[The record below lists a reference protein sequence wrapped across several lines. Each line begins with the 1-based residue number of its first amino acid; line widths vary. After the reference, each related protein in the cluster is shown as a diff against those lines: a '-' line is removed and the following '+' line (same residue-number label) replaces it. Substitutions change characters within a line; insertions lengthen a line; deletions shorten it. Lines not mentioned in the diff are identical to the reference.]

1 MRSVLVVVAAFAFV
15 ALLLGWSRWLSG
27 RRWAAAGHLLLAGL
41 AAAFVAGGWQ
51 CTRYLATYEPRIAG
65 FPVVE
70 LFFERTGA
78 GRYRV
83 CLTRLPAG
91 RMQVVELVGDQW
103 RLDLQS
109 LDWSAPMLSLGFEPR
124 YRIEALAS
132 QPAPPVQ
139 PGTPSGVAHDL
150 AEDDAAP
157 PWLVRLAGT
166 TRTPLVRTAEL
177 SGGWQPMADG
187 ARFDVRLLRG
197 VEVSVDPLNAAASDS
212 LADR

>member
-1 MRSVLVVVAAFAFV
+1 
-15 ALLLGWSRWLSG
+15 
-27 RRWAAAGHLLLAGL
+27 
-41 AAAFVAGGWQ
+41 
-51 CTRYLATYEPRIAG
+51 
-65 FPVVE
+65 
-70 LFFERTGA
+70 
-78 GRYRV
+78 
-83 CLTRLPAG
+83 
-91 RMQVVELVGDQW
+91 
-103 RLDLQS
+103 
-109 LDWSAPMLSLGFEPR
+109 
-124 YRIEALAS
+124 
-132 QPAPPVQ
+132 VQ